1 MLAFDDFGTGY
12 ASLSYLTR
20 FPLARIKIDR
30 SFVAKITDDAGD
42 AAIVRSLIA
51 MAHNLGLEVIAEGV
65 ETRAQ
70 AEFLLKE
77 QCQEA
82 QGYLFGR
89 PLPATEFE
97 ALLRSRHVA
106 GLERAGEKRNSE
118 APRFQRRVGK
128 APGRRHYS

>member
-1 MLAFDDFGTGY
+1 
-12 ASLSYLTR
+12 
-20 FPLARIKIDR
+20 
-30 SFVAKITDDAGD
+30 
-42 AAIVRSLIA
+42 VRSLIA

-70 AEFLLKE
+70 AEFLLNE

-82 QGYLFGR
+82 QGFLYSR
-89 PLPATEFE
+89 PLPAAEFE
-97 ALLRSRHVA
+97 ALLRSRRVA
-106 GLERAGEKRNSE
+106 GLERAGEKRNSD

>member
-1 MLAFDDFGTGY
+1 
-12 ASLSYLTR
+12 
-20 FPLARIKIDR
+20 
-30 SFVAKITDDAGD
+30 
-42 AAIVRSLIA
+42 

-82 QGYLFGR
+82 QGFLYGR
-89 PLPATEFE
+89 PLPAAEFE

-106 GLERAGEKRNSE
+106 GPERVSEKRSSHS
-118 APRFQRRVGK
+118 PRFQRRVGK
-128 APGRRHYS
+128 ASGRRHYS

>member
-1 MLAFDDFGTGY
+1 
-12 ASLSYLTR
+12 
-20 FPLARIKIDR
+20 
-30 SFVAKITDDAGD
+30 
-42 AAIVRSLIA
+42 VRSLIA

-82 QGYLFGR
+82 QGFLYAR
-89 PLPATEFE
+89 PLPAAEFE
-97 ALLRSRHVA
+97 AFLRSRRVA
-106 GLERAGEKRNSE
+106 ELERVGETRDSHS
-118 APRFQRRVGK
+118 PRFQRRVGK